1 MTKATRAMK
10 ACRRSQRYESCV
22 LGVKSKARGTKRRK
36 MQLAAAVC
44 TVQVCHGK
52 VRHPGGV

>member
-1 MTKATRAMK
+1 MK